1 MPAGRTAH
9 CVDCFC
15 IRVLCVFVSMFF
27 FCVCSGCGFS
37 LHSRAF
43 YVNIGNNSP
52 HIQTSVFTVF
62 AILPPRICGGKT
74 QTNRPNSIIIL
85 LFSQKTMHMVHNRIK
100 CARAFSPNC
109 HGHRRQQPKRQCDR
123 VVATP
128 PPPPPLTPLRV
139 AADPPVVVG
148 HGRAIAE
155 IPYANRATC
164 IYTTLKRTPV
174 CVCVALWEF
183 YLNIVMLAIG
193 LGGRVMPDGSRT
205 ATTANLCRQRRRCI
219 SVNGVRYRFCGLLFR
234 NSVCNLRTLRDDK
247 RC

>member
-1 MPAGRTAH
+1 MRQMFNTKTHTHTRTFRVCAFWQSATSFIFDTNMPAGRTAH

-109 HGHRRQQPKRQCDR
+109 HGHRRHQPKRQCDR
-123 VVATP
+123 VVAT
-128 PPPPPLTPLRV
+128 PPPPLTPLRV
-139 AADPPVVVG
+139 AADPPVVAG

-155 IPYANRATC
+155 ISYANRVTC

-174 CVCVALWEF
+174 CVCGTVGVLFEYCNVSHWF
-183 YLNIVMLAIG
+183 
-193 LGGRVMPDGSRT
+193 GRAGH
-205 ATTANLCRQRRRCI
+205 A
-219 SVNGVRYRFCGLLFR
+219 
-234 NSVCNLRTLRDDK
+234 
-247 RC
+247 